1 VNCTSS
7 EAQIIAQ
14 RFMTGDLYEEHESST
29 ILAVRANQRF
39 FRTTEDVL
47 VRHDVRP
54 GMFYTLDSTQKAFD
68 GRITPQVPDQT
79 RPFTK
84 NDLLRDETAGEWAF
98 RYFAQG
104 ASSVPGAVIGTLAGA
119 GAGAVATALFPPA
132 APASVPMMLAPL
144 GLSLGGSAVV
154 GGGVIGGL
162 IGSQAGPDQEE
173 SPKQTQSI
181 EMDPY
186 RK

>member
-1 VNCTSS
+1 MNCTSP
-7 EAQIIAQ
+7 EAQMIAQ
-14 RFMTGDLYEEHESST
+14 RFMTGDLYEEHGTST
-29 ILAVRANQRF
+29 VVAVHANQRF

-54 GMFYTLDSTQKAFD
+54 GVFYTLNSTQKAFD
-68 GRITPQVPDQT
+68 VRITPQVPDQT

-104 ASSVPGAVIGTLAGA
+104 ASSVPGAVIATLAGA
-119 GAGAVATALFPPA
+119 SAGAIGTALFPPA
-132 APASVPMMLAPL
+132 APATVPMMLAPL
-144 GLSLGGSAVV
+144 GLSLGGGAVV

-162 IGSQAGPDQEE
+162 IGSQAGPNDDEDT
-173 SPKQTQSI
+173 SN
-181 EMDPY
+181 
-186 RK
+186 